1 MGKPAVVS
9 LGSHSPGTQSPASP
23 VPRNLCLCSTS
34 SPGSDRPRRR
44 DVKPTGRDGAAS
56 MHRPCCARLPQKHLA
71 GGSRRPQSLIKCLIV
86 SCGASVWD
94 GDMGTLSQ
102 MDTCHLLP
110 LPKPYWTQ
118 LSRRLRS
125 HEIPKPSVTW
135 GPEPLCPSLLPL
147 QTRRPWEALAGT
159 WASHPVT
166 LLTALTLIA
175 LPPFVCVCA
184 FCNPSPWVSAH
195 PVPSQLPCLPLPGCL

>member
-1 MGKPAVVS
+1 
-9 LGSHSPGTQSPASP
+9 
-23 VPRNLCLCSTS
+23 
-34 SPGSDRPRRR
+34 
-44 DVKPTGRDGAAS
+44 
-56 MHRPCCARLPQKHLA
+56 MHGPCCARLPQKHLA

-147 QTRRPWEALAGT
+147 QTRTPWEALAGT